1 MIKFWW
7 FRGGKKILPSAT
19 TGDRSI
25 LTSFD
30 KIWLGQSLGQG
41 FTWIWYFHLSL
52 PSKPGNWSLLK
63 NQDIFL
69 LKWFPQFQPNIAVFA
84 NVNGPGH

>member
-1 MIKFWW
+1 MLIIKFSW
-7 FRGGKKILPSAT
+7 FRWGKQILSSAT

-41 FTWIWYFHLSL
+41 FTWI
-52 PSKPGNWSLLK
+52 
-63 NQDIFL
+63 
-69 LKWFPQFQPNIAVFA
+69 
-84 NVNGPGH
+84 